1 MKARARPD
9 EPGSR
14 LFFSP
19 AGPWL
24 EKRISN
30 QQHNAFALQA
40 KGPPIFLWRYARKR
54 NHWKVPQNHQ
64 KHSKTKSKPSVPF
77 RFLFLPNSDRWR
89 SLQFRC
95 RRFRQLPKRPVK
107 VWPVA
112 SFATVRSIVE
122 PSDEIKAD
130 PFERPPKMYE
140 NMKDV
145 WRYIYIWKIQYEY
158 WYLWVEFACSAP
170 SLSSISGENM

>member
-1 MKARARPD
+1 MPVAKTKPAKTDVKARARPD

-24 EKRISN
+24 ENGSQTNNTTHLLCKP
-30 QQHNAFALQA
+30 
-40 KGPPIFLWRYARKR
+40 KGLPFSFGDMREKETIERY
-54 NHWKVPQNHQ
+54 
-64 KHSKTKSKPSVPF
+64 KSKPSKPF
-77 RFLFLPNSDRWR
+77 KNQIQTIRSIQFLFLPNSDRWR
-89 SLQFRC
+89 SLQFRQC

-145 WRYIYIWKIQYEY
+145 
-158 WYLWVEFACSAP
+158 
-170 SLSSISGENM
+170 